1 MVYQQMLFA
10 QLTLPKN
17 MYLRDMFRYVCQ
29 TICIISYVVCQTICN
44 IICSYICIYIYLST
58 QSILPNFTSRKCRSH
73 GHLRQHRFHQETQLL
88 SVVRRHL
95 SLVLE
100 SLSPHV
106 HNIVYKYS
114 YMRIY
119 VHTINAIRRSFVYI
133 YI

>member
-1 MVYQQMLFA
+1 
-10 QLTLPKN
+10 
-17 MYLRDMFRYVCQ
+17 
-29 TICIISYVVCQTICN
+29 
-44 IICSYICIYIYLST
+44 
-58 QSILPNFTSRKCRSH
+58 
-73 GHLRQHRFHQETQLL
+73 
-88 SVVRRHL
+88 VRRHL

-133 YI
+133 YMII

>member
-1 MVYQQMLFA
+1 
-10 QLTLPKN
+10 
-17 MYLRDMFRYVCQ
+17 
-29 TICIISYVVCQTICN
+29 
-44 IICSYICIYIYLST
+44 
-58 QSILPNFTSRKCRSH
+58 
-73 GHLRQHRFHQETQLL
+73 
-88 SVVRRHL
+88 VRRHL

-133 YI
+133 YDYIGMCMCIYIYTIICK